1 MRSPSS
7 DQALAVHSPLS
18 SSSLVAPAVSSVD
31 MKSTKRMMPATSTT
45 SSSIATR
52 PSPLPLMGAHGMT
65 CFCPLSAMAIH
76 QRPGF
81 DIARK
86 ARSLCFSPLLALSY
100 FHSPSTS
107 HIQWE

>member
-31 MKSTKRMMPATSTT
+31 IRLTRPMMPATGTT
-45 SSSIATR
+45 SSSIAAT
-52 PSPLPLMGAHGMT
+52 PSLLPLIGAHGMT
-65 CFCPLSAMAIH
+65 CFWPLSAMASH

-81 DIARK
+81 GIARK